1 MPFDDLVHVIETLKE
16 RIGAHR
22 QSLQSNETRTRMA
35 LIDPLLRALGW
46 DTEDP
51 ALVLPEY
58 ELDTSRDT
66 NRRADY
72 ALLGAE
78 SKPAAVIEAKK
89 LGAPLANYLDQMLN
103 YANRSGIRYAGVTDG
118 NHWEIY
124 TVFDP
129 KPLEERRLLQ
139 VSIANDATHES
150 ALKLLLLW
158 RPNLASGQPVQPT
171 APVLADSVELQ
182 PPPSPPAPSP
192 SEPVSPPSSEGWVA
206 LTEFDS
212 PAGAQ
217 APLAIRF
224 ADGQEA
230 STAKSWRSLLAET
243 GMWLDRKGLIPPG
256 SSIPSSSK
264 GYMLHPSPVQPTGNK
279 FASPVHLPQS
289 GTYLETHG
297 SAHAVVNRAHK
308 LLKAF
313 GQDPARVY
321 VRPRA

>member
-1 MPFDDLVHVIETLKE
+1 MPFDDLVHVIETLRE
-16 RIGAHR
+16 RIEAHR
-22 QSLQSNETRTRMA
+22 QSWQANETRTRMA

-129 KPLEERRLLQ
+129 KPLVERRLLQ
-139 VSIANDATHES
+139 VSIANDAPHEA

-158 RPNLASGQPVQPT
+158 RPNLASGQPVQPS
-171 APVLADSVELQ
+171 APVLADSVGPQ
-182 PPPSPPAPSP
+182 PPSTAPEPSP
-192 SEPVSPPSSEGWVA
+192 EPVAQPPWEGWIA
-206 LTEFDS
+206 LTELGAA
-212 PAGAQ
+212 AGAP
-217 APLAIRF
+217 APVSIRF

-230 STAKSWRSLLAET
+230 SSTSWKSLLVET
-243 GMWLDRKGLIPPG
+243 GMWLDGRGL
-256 SSIPSSSK
+256 
-264 GYMLHPSPVQPTGNK
+264 
-279 FASPVHLPQS
+279 
-289 GTYLETHG
+289 
-297 SAHAVVNRAHK
+297 
-308 LLKAF
+308 
-313 GQDPARVY
+313 
-321 VRPRA
+321 

>member
-139 VSIANDATHES
+139 VSVANDAPHEC

-158 RPNLASGQPVQPT
+158 RPNLASGQPIQPST
-171 APVLADSVELQ
+171 PVLADSAELQ
-182 PPPSPPAPSP
+182 PPSSAPEPLPEHVAPAPS
-192 SEPVSPPSSEGWVA
+192 EDWIA
-206 LTEFDS
+206 LTELGTT
-212 PAGAQ
+212 AGAQ
-217 APLAIRF
+217 APEAIRF
-224 ADGQEA
+224 PDGEEV
-230 STAKSWRSLLAET
+230 STRKSWRSVVEDT
-243 GMWLDRKGLIPPG
+243 GLWLDRRGLIPPG

-264 GYMLHPSPVQPTGNK
+264 GYMLHPSPAQPTGKK
-279 FASPVHLPQS
+279 FAAPVHLPKS

-297 SAHAVVNRAHK
+297 SAHGVVNRAHK